1 MALAL
6 EVWPEQR
13 EEQNSCEVKVAEER
27 EGYGAANTREEV
39 VCL

>member
-13 EEQNSCEVKVAEER
+13 EEPNSCEVKVPEEK
-27 EGYGAANTREEV
+27 EGYGAANTREV